1 MWGHYRAGMHPVIAR
16 ALRRQ
21 RITVVGAVVL
31 GLAWGLLVRA
41 RGDDGLLTA
50 VPMLL
55 LLVGSGVVLFRGPSR
70 AALRVA
76 PDAVVTYAPPRTPAP
91 FAAFAVAWL
100 CFQTVRY
107 GGAPELG
114 PFRWLLLVGSLAVM
128 AFMLVDRWR
137 QVPTVELSPEGVGF
151 GRPRRAFFVPWSALA
166 AGQPILPTAQ
176 SRTLRLVLARPE
188 LVSRASGR
196 RRTDRELLPTQDVD
210 VAPEFLAA
218 AIRHY
223 LDHPAHRPAIGTVA
237 EHARLCRVLGGQ

>member
-1 MWGHYRAGMHPVIAR
+1 MHPVITR

-21 RITVVGAVVL
+21 RITMVGAVVL
-31 GLAWGLLVRA
+31 GLAWGFLVRA
-41 RGDDGLLTA
+41 RSDDALLTV
-50 VPMLL
+50 VPMVL

-76 PDAVVTYAPPRTPAP
+76 PEAVVAYAPPRAPAP
-91 FAAFAVAWL
+91 FAAYAVAWL
-100 CFQTVRY
+100 CFQLVHY
-107 GGAPELG
+107 GGQRELG
-114 PFRWLLLVGSLAVM
+114 LLRWPLAVGSVALIV
-128 AFMLVDRWR
+128 FVLVDRWR

-188 LVSRASGR
+188 LVSREGGRR

-237 EHARLCRVLGGQ
+237 EHARLGQVIGGK

>member
-1 MWGHYRAGMHPVIAR
+1 MHAVITR

-41 RGDDGLLTA
+41 RSDDGLLTV

-70 AALRVA
+70 AALRVD
-76 PDAVVTYAPPRTPAP
+76 PDAVVTYAPPRAPAP

-100 CFQTVRY
+100 CFQLVRY
-107 GGAPELG
+107 GGERELG
-114 PFRWLLLVGSLAVM
+114 LFRWLLVVGSM
-128 AFMLVDRWR
+128 ALVVFVVVDRWR
-137 QVPTVELSPEGVGF
+137 QVPMVDLSPEGVGF
-151 GRPRRAFFVPWSALA
+151 GRPRRTFFVPWSALA

-176 SRTLRLVLARPE
+176 SRALRLVLARPE
-188 LVSRASGR
+188 LVSREGGRR
-196 RRTDRELLPTQDVD
+196 RRTDRELLPTHDVD
-210 VAPEFLAA
+210 VAPDFLAA

-237 EHARLCRVLGGQ
+237 EHARLCRALSGE